1 MADEMD
7 SSEWEEIDPQEVEMI
22 ISVIDGL
29 IEGIKTET
37 LVAHLQE
44 VQEKIE
50 SLVDWEDDDQAD
62 AA

>member
-7 SSEWEEIDPQEVEMI
+7 SSEWEEIDPREVEMI

>member
-1 MADEMD
+1 MSDEVN
-7 SSEWEEIDPQEVEMI
+7 SQEWEEIDPHEVEMI

-29 IEGIKTET
+29 IEGLKTET
-37 LVAHLQE
+37 LIAHLQE

-50 SLVDWEDDDQAD
+50 SLVDWEEGEQAD